1 MASASAAEGY
11 PGSVTPVYFQY
22 LIDELGH
29 GWHTGRALPRSVQDL
44 LTVRAGRHVALV
56 EAAAH
61 PPPAPWTIDVDG
73 RSGGGSSGGGGVI
86 VTKGRRWNDATGRSP
101 HNHPIQ
107 RLHIPSGDNTQG
119 MCRDVALPT
128 LGGIAFCKRWHMGYT
143 CFGDCPQAASHHH
156 PVEDIV
162 DKVAAAMEADRATR
176 GGDRSANLTS
186 GWCHTVP
193 ASFTTCGHRHC
204 LQLQRKR

>member
-1 MASASAAEGY
+1 MS
-11 PGSVTPVYFQY
+11 FRY
-22 LIDELGH
+22 LIDELDH
-29 GWHTGRALPRSVQDL
+29 GRYTGRALPRSLHDL
-44 LTVRAGRHVALV
+44 LTVCAGQCAALALV
-56 EAAAH
+56 AAL
-61 PPPAPWTIDVDG
+61 PLPAPRTIDVDY
-73 RSGGGSSGGGGVI
+73 RSGGRGSGGGRVI
-86 VTKGRRWNDATGRSP
+86 VPRGWRRNDRDGEVIPNPR
-101 HNHPIQ
+101 PIQ
-107 RLHIPSGDNTQG
+107 HLWILIGENTRG
-119 MCRDVALPT
+119 VCRDVALPT
-128 LGGIAFCKRWHMGYT
+128 LAGVAFCKRWHMGYT